1 MSVEAA
7 SLMRPRL
14 VTGGAIVRGVAP
26 ARPAAART
34 AQPRRQASIG
44 VGIERAARSRATRL
58 NLLAGVVVL
67 AAMLFHV
74 WTGLCVGTLGYELSR
89 ARDLGQRLDRQ
100 LNELTVESSGMMKP
114 DVLAAEAQRRLGLV
128 WPQPGQI
135 VDLP

>member
-1 MSVEAA
+1 MSAEAA

-14 VTGGAIVRGVAP
+14 VARGATVRKPAP
-26 ARPAAART
+26 PRPA
-34 AQPRRQASIG
+34 PSRRAPQRPHASIG
-44 VGIERAARSRATRL
+44 VGIGRAARSRTTRL

-74 WTGLCVGTLGYELSR
+74 WTGLSVGTLGYDLSR

-114 DVLAAEAQRRLGLV
+114 DVLADEAHRRLGLV
-128 WPQPGQI
+128 WPQSGQI